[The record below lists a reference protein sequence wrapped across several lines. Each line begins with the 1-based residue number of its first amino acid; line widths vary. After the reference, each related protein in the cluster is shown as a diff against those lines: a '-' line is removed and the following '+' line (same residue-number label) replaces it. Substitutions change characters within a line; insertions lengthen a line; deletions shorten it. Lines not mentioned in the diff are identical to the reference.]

1 MTAKLGSDFL
11 ELKDLKEKKKK
22 KIRNLFVYTVT
33 VMFRGKQL
41 PFTMVVFMSLS
52 GRVSGH
58 RLQPRVAASSP
69 QGEHGEGG
77 GGEDSWPSTAL
88 TNPLN

>member
-1 MTAKLGSDFL
+1 
-11 ELKDLKEKKKK
+11 
-22 KIRNLFVYTVT
+22 
-33 VMFRGKQL
+33 MFRGKQL

-69 QGEHGEGG
+69 QGEHEDGG
-77 GGEDSWPSTAL
+77 GGGGGGQLAVHCSHEPPEL
-88 TNPLN
+88 EH

>member
-1 MTAKLGSDFL
+1 
-11 ELKDLKEKKKK
+11 
-22 KIRNLFVYTVT
+22 
-33 VMFRGKQL
+33 MFRGKQL

-77 GGEDSWPSTAL
+77 GGGGQLAVHCSHEPPEL
-88 TNPLN
+88 EH